1 MVNKPDVF
9 NAVETRLGASAIIS
23 CAMSHP
29 AKKIRFYKKS
39 ADGSQLLPL
48 VIDGV
53 KYQLLNLQELVIH
66 KVKNED
72 DGFYGCRREKSSL
85 KDKEIKLFINQCK
98 S

>member
-1 MVNKPDVF
+1 VDKPDVF
-9 NAVETRLGASAIIS
+9 NAVEARVGASVILS

-39 ADGSQLLPL
+39 ADGNLLPL
-48 VIDGV
+48 VIDGS
-53 KYQLLNLQELVIH
+53 KFQLLNLQELVIH

-72 DGFYGCRREKSSL
+72 DGFYGCRRENAPL

-98 S
+98 